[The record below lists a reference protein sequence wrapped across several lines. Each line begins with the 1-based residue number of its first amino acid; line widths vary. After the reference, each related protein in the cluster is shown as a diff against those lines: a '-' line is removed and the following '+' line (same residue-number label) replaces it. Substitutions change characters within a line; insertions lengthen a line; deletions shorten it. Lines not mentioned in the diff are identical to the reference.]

1 MINGTLGSKFS
12 YVFIFVLTTHC
23 TITFDWHSSYFE
35 SCVCVVVGGV
45 LELLPAARPGFGVH
59 IIYNVGNL
67 IIRAAVSIAA
77 RSCACLL
84 VFCNILSEY
93 GLNRHV
99 NKLHTPKSDGLDIF

>member
-12 YVFIFVLTTHC
+12 YVFILVLTTHC

-35 SCVCVVVGGV
+35 SCVCVVVGEGV

-77 RSCACLL
+77 RSCAC
-84 VFCNILSEY
+84 FFI
-93 GLNRHV
+93 NR
-99 NKLHTPKSDGLDIF
+99 LHSS